1 MLMAQLLVSVRSVAE
16 AESALLG
23 GAGLIDMKEPSRGS
37 LGRIGPEIM
46 QDIVDFVAGRATLSA
61 AMGELL
67 ENDERPKMRGLGYA
81 KWGLAGCGRVKDWR
95 SRLKALAQQMQG
107 DTPAACELVVVAY
120 ADWQQASAPKP
131 DQVCEFACNGGFRA
145 FLIDTW
151 HKDNKT
157 LLDWLPVS
165 KAAHLVDRCRSAG
178 VAMALAGRLGTREIG
193 LLQASRPDWFAVRS
207 AVCRKGLR
215 EQAVEQAAVRKLAG
229 MLKRLAGLPGSKV
242 DGAYT

>member
-1 MLMAQLLVSVRSVAE
+1 MLMAQLLVSVRSLDE

-37 LGRIGPEIM
+37 LGRVNPETM
-46 QDIVDFVAGRATLSA
+46 QDIIDFVAGRATLSA

-67 ENDERPKMRGLGYA
+67 ENDERPKVPGLSYA
-81 KWGLAGCGRVKDWR
+81 KWGVAGCGRVKDWR
-95 SRLKALAQQMQG
+95 NRLKALAEQMQG
-107 DTPAACELVVVAY
+107 NTPGSNLVVVAY
-120 ADWQQASAPKP
+120 ADWQQAAAPTP
-131 DQVCEFACNGGFRA
+131 EQICEFACHGGFRA

-151 HKDNKT
+151 RKDNKT

-165 KAAHLVDRCRSAG
+165 KVADLVNDCRSAG
-178 VAMALAGRLGTREIG
+178 VATALAGRLGTREIG
-193 LLQASRPDWFAVRS
+193 LLHASRPDWFAVRS

-215 EQAVEQAAVRKLAG
+215 EQAVEQAAVRELAG

-242 DGAYT
+242 DGAYA

>member
-1 MLMAQLLVSVRSVAE
+1 MLMTQLLVSVHSLDE

-37 LGRIGPEIM
+37 LGRVNPEIM

-67 ENDERPKMRGLGYA
+67 ENDERPKVRGLSYA
-81 KWGLAGCGRVKDWR
+81 KWGLAGCGRAKHWR

-107 DTPAACELVVVAY
+107 DMPGCELVIVAY
-120 ADWQQASAPKP
+120 ADWQQAAAPTP
-131 DQVCEFACNGGFRA
+131 DQICEFACNGGFRVL
-145 FLIDTW
+145 LIDTW

-165 KAAHLVDRCRSAG
+165 KVADLVNDCRSAG
-178 VAMALAGRLGTREIG
+178 VATALAGRLGTREIG
-193 LLQASRPDWFAVRS
+193 LLHASRPDWFAVRG

-215 EQAVEQAAVRKLAG
+215 EQAVEQAAVRELAG
-229 MLKRLAGLPGSKV
+229 MLKRLAGLPGAKV
-242 DGAYT
+242 DSAHA

>member
-37 LGRIGPEIM
+37 LGRVSPEIM
-46 QDIVDFVAGRATLSA
+46 QDIIDFVAGRATLSA

-67 ENDERPKMRGLGYA
+67 ENDERPKVSGLSYA
-81 KWGLAGCGRVKDWR
+81 KWGVAGCGRVKDWR

-107 DTPAACELVVVAY
+107 NTPGSNLVVVAY
-120 ADWQQASAPKP
+120 ADWQQAAAPTP
-131 DQVCEFACNGGFRA
+131 QQICEFACSGGFRA

-151 HKDNKT
+151 RKDNKT

-165 KAAHLVDRCRSAG
+165 KVADLVNDCRSAG
-178 VAMALAGRLGTREIG
+178 VATALAGRLGTREIG
-193 LLQASRPDWFAVRS
+193 LLHASRPDWFAVRS

-215 EQAVEQAAVRKLAG
+215 KQAVEQAAVRELAG
-229 MLKRLAGLPGSKV
+229 MLKRLSGLPGSKV
-242 DGAYT
+242 DGAYA